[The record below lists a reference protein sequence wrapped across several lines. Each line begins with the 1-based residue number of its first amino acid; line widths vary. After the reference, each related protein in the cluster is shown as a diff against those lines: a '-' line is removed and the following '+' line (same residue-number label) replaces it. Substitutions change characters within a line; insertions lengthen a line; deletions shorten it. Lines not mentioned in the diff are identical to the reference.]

1 MVKSNAASSPII
13 TLALECLMSDLGSS
27 FWTFS
32 LKVYAEPAV
41 ANVCLSLQDQ
51 FGADVNVVLF
61 MLWSAARGRRLSLQE
76 IGDIIDL
83 VRPWQ
88 IQVVRPLR
96 LARRSLKI
104 PPSDWPLQEIEAL
117 RQRVKANELEAERLQ
132 QQVLARFAQA
142 NEIGQPDTADAA
154 SVSNL
159 ENYANLLNVAFPDQ
173 AVSILVGSLSSR
185 D

>member
-1 MVKSNAASSPII
+1 
-13 TLALECLMSDLGSS
+13 MSDSGSS

-32 LKVYAEPAV
+32 LKVYAEQAF
-41 ANVCLSLQDQ
+41 ANVCLGLQDQ
-51 FGADVNVVLF
+51 FDADVNVLLF
-61 MLWSAARGRRLSLQE
+61 MLWSAHRGRRLSPRE

-83 VRPWQ
+83 VTPWQ
-88 IQVVRPLR
+88 SQVVRPLR

-117 RQRVKANELEAERLQ
+117 RRSVKADELEAERLQ
-132 QQVLARFAQA
+132 QHALAHYAEA
-142 NEIGQPDTADAA
+142 NDIGQPDTTRAA

-159 ENYANLLNVAFPDQ
+159 ENYASLLHVAFPDQ
-173 AVSILVGSLSSR
+173 AISILVNSICSR

>member
-1 MVKSNAASSPII
+1 MPDS
-13 TLALECLMSDLGSS
+13 ESS

-32 LKVYAEPAV
+32 LKVYTGQAV
-41 ANVCLSLQDQ
+41 ADVCLRLQDQ
-51 FGADVNVVLF
+51 FDADVNVVLF
-61 MLWSAARGRRLSLQE
+61 MLWSAARGRRLSPQE

-83 VRPWQ
+83 VKPWH

-104 PPSDWPLQEIEAL
+104 PPPDWPPQETEAL
-117 RQRVKANELEAERLQ
+117 RQRIKADELEAERLQ

-142 NEIGQPDTADAA
+142 NDIGQSDAAVAA

-159 ENYANLLNVAFPDQ
+159 ENYANLLNVVFPDQ
-173 AVSILVGSLSSR
+173 AVSILVNSVFSR

>member
-1 MVKSNAASSPII
+1 
-13 TLALECLMSDLGSS
+13 MSDPASS

-32 LKVYAEPAV
+32 LKVYAEQAV

-51 FGADVNVVLF
+51 FDADVNVVLF

-96 LARRSLKI
+96 VARRSLKI

-117 RQRVKANELEAERLQ
+117 RQRVKADELEAERLQ
-132 QQVLARFAQA
+132 QQVLGHFAQT
-142 NEIGQPDTADAA
+142 NEIGQPDTVHTA
-154 SVSNL
+154 SRANL
-159 ENYANLLNVAFPDQ
+159 QNYANLLNVAFPDE
-173 AVSILVGSLSSR
+173 AVSILVSSLSSS